1 MAYGSRSV
9 EESAERMRRAGF
21 TDWEIAAELKLRKE
35 AERDLEANTA
45 RIREPATGPLEAR
58 ADASGFREEE
68 ARLSLT
74 PAPRMDFAA
83 EADRLSRAINDAYD
97 FGDFASAKA
106 TEERLA
112 ALLALEADLGA
123 RGRQAPAPE
132 GARSA
137 EKAAEAQP
145 RPRGVSV
152 SVPKEVSGR
161 DAVRMWTNP
170 RNGKEMAEVTLPP
183 HASVGGKDASF
194 HRFSVESR
202 FLKAFGNDPGYYH
215 VLFPKTSR
223 DGSPWTVTLQKKEGH
238 WERPGAPKGER
249 GAWIVD
255 AASSLKVSSASLAEA
270 MDGFREERRAWAAAQ
285 PREDAP
291 ALDARRAEDA
301 PATIGQREAARKQE
315 ERPASLPAGF
325 VGLSALIS
333 AEASALPPD
342 FAFPSPTAALRDIGL
357 TYEER
362 TSALRI
368 AALREIADRGF
379 EAVDEGFARGLLER
393 VVDSEHSRLVSAR
406 EHAAGDLGQAVK
418 ESLTDHLGADL
429 MARSDKVLDYAAEAG
444 VPNPVAMSAPALAE
458 VEAHGLADA
467 MARRFNAPAPAAPA
481 PDAAK
486 QGAGGIGNAARN
498 ARAASG
504 KQGRERWV
512 ETAAP
517 ARRQDDGAPT
527 PAEDARAF
535 RAQAASLASAPPR
548 AERAI
553 R

>member
-1 MAYGSRSV
+1 MAYGSRSA

-21 TDWEIAAELKLRKE
+21 EEWEIAAELEQRE
-35 AERDLEANTA
+35 RAERELAETTA
-45 RIREPATGPLEAR
+45 RIRESATGPLEAR

-68 ARLSLT
+68 ARLSLK

-83 EADRLSRAINDAYD
+83 EAERLAHAIDEAYD
-97 FGDFASAKA
+97 FGDVRTAKA

-170 RNGKEMAEVTLPP
+170 RNGKEMAEITLPP

-202 FLKAFGNDPGYYH
+202 FLKAFDNDPGYYH

-291 ALDARRAEDA
+291 ALDVRRAED
-301 PATIGQREAARKQE
+301 E
-315 ERPASLPAGF
+315 
-325 VGLSALIS
+325 
-333 AEASALPPD
+333 
-342 FAFPSPTAALRDIGL
+342 
-357 TYEER
+357 
-362 TSALRI
+362 
-368 AALREIADRGF
+368 
-379 EAVDEGFARGLLER
+379 
-393 VVDSEHSRLVSAR
+393 
-406 EHAAGDLGQAVK
+406 
-418 ESLTDHLGADL
+418 
-429 MARSDKVLDYAAEAG
+429 
-444 VPNPVAMSAPALAE
+444 
-458 VEAHGLADA
+458 
-467 MARRFNAPAPAAPA
+467 PAAPA

-486 QGAGGIGNAARN
+486 QGAGGIGDAARN

-512 ETAAP
+512 EAAAP

-535 RAQAASLASAPPR
+535 RAQAASLASVPPR